1 MAYLKIP
8 VPMRSYVDGQSQVR
22 LDGSNAGEALQDLLN
37 RYPSLRPHLTREDG
51 QLRAFANLFIR
62 GENIRDLSGMD
73 TPVGEAEE
81 IRLVL
86 SIAGG

>member
-1 MAYLKIP
+1 MAYLKVP

-22 LDGSNAGEALQDLLN
+22 LDGSNAGEALQDLLS
-37 RYPSLRPHLTREDG
+37 RYPALRPHLTREDG
-51 QLRAFANLFIR
+51 QLRAFANLFVR
-62 GENIRDLSGMD
+62 GENIRDMSGME
-73 TPVGEAEE
+73 TLVGDDEE